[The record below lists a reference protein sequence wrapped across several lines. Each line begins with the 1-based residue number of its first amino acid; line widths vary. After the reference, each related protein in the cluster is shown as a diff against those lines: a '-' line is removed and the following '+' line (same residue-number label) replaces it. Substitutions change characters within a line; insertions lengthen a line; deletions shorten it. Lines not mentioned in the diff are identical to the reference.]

1 MVFLLWCFAVQF
13 TRKYDL
19 SWSLFIID
27 KNLWIKQK
35 LFGPPSVTSNVEIFG
50 ITLLMWHHCQM
61 IIYSLIILIS
71 LSNIQME
78 SNIECYLENASQVRQ
93 HQFIFSV
100 IKFLQCWTTGIL
112 FVECQISVV
121 LSVGN
126 FLTDWS
132 LPPALSSSG
141 KLVVSN
147 HRRPLAFLREKRT
160 NAVWCCRH

>member
-13 TRKYDL
+13 TGKYDL

-27 KNLWIKQK
+27 KNLWIKLK

-93 HQFIFSV
+93 HQFIFSYKV
-100 IKFLQCWTTGIL
+100 FTMLNNWYIVC
-112 FVECQISVV
+112 
-121 LSVGN
+121 
-126 FLTDWS
+126 
-132 LPPALSSSG
+132 
-141 KLVVSN
+141 
-147 HRRPLAFLREKRT
+147 
-160 NAVWCCRH
+160 